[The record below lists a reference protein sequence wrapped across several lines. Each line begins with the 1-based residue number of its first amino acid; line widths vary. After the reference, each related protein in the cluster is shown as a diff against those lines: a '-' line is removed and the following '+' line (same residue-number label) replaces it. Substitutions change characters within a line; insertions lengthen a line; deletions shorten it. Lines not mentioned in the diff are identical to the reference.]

1 MTELL
6 APGVYTLETSFRAR
20 SIQGVGTST
29 TGFVGLAR
37 TGPVGGP
44 PRLVT
49 SFAEFERIFGGLGDV
64 APESGPQ
71 PSSLNYSAYAVRHFF
86 AERGAR
92 LYFARAFASVSE
104 NDTGHASATLRDVGI
119 SQLILASRFPGSASN
134 GTVDV
139 AESVSAA
146 TDEAIANAPVGTLSR
161 TQGAGATPAALAA
174 TAPPAPLADGDELTV
189 AVSAGAAETLTF
201 NGGKA
206 IVTGQDALTFP
217 INVGPGQTLVITADG
232 LRQVIPLPET
242 IATANAL
249 RTAINE
255 TLQNANAQMFS
266 NRLRITSD
274 ARGTGVTVT
283 VETQALVGVTSDLT
297 RAGTGNVAR
306 LDGISVTDL
315 NTALADA
322 AVTDA
327 RFVAGLG
334 GELIFETTTTGAAA
348 SVSIA
353 GTDPAVQAKLGYS
366 SDSAT
371 GADGSDR
378 SYYIRES
385 SVAEGWQRYT
395 LQGGNWTKQG
405 ALTDPTSALSDVDH
419 IVRVNLSYVNADG
432 VAVSYDDMSVVAGD
446 PRYFGNKMAP
456 TPSGEVPSIS
466 DPLVLTAENINAA
479 TIHATLF
486 AGAEANGDDVLTR
499 SFALSNGNDGAMPP
513 LATWEGAL
521 ERLNT
526 YDDIS
531 IVAAPGSSAYPL
543 VDLNMRK
550 ALIRHASTSGYR
562 IAVLDPPPG
571 QDLPALRKTR
581 GQVDS
586 NYAALYAPW
595 VKVAN
600 PLARPGNDAIP
611 REVFVP
617 PSGHICGIYARNDQL
632 RGVHKTPANEVITT
646 ALGFETEYNQAQQGV
661 LNPIGVN
668 CLRTLKGRGNR
679 VYGGRLATSDREVLY
694 VSDRRYLNFIKQSI
708 YESMQWAV
716 FEPNGPVLWSNVR
729 QAVQS
734 FLYNQWFND
743 ALFGATPEQAYFV
756 ACDGSTM
763 TQADLDNGRLI
774 CEVGLSLLKPA
785 EFVVFRIGQWT
796 ADQRA

>member
-29 TGFVGLAR
+29 TGFVGLTR
-37 TGPVGGP
+37 TGPMSGP

-49 SFAEFERIFGGLGDV
+49 SYAEFERVYGGLGDI
-64 APESGPQ
+64 APQGGPT
-71 PSSLNYSAYAVRHFF
+71 PSSLNYLAFAVRHFF
-86 AERGAR
+86 AERGSR
-92 LYFARAFASVSE
+92 LYISRAFTSIAE
-104 NDTGHASATLRDVGI
+104 DDDGHASVTLREVGPSLLSI
-119 SQLILASRFPGSASN
+119 ASRFPGSASN
-134 GTVDV
+134 GTLEV

-146 TDEAIANAPVGTLSR
+146 TDEALAAAPVGTIAR
-161 TQGAGATPAALAA
+161 TQGAGATPARLAG
-174 TAPPAPLADGDELTV
+174 TAPPAPIGDGDELVVTV
-189 AVSAGAAETLTF
+189 NGGGAQTLTF
-201 NGGKA
+201 EGGKA
-206 IVTGQDALTFP
+206 IVTGQEEPTFP
-217 INVGPGQTLVITADG
+217 IAVGPGQSITIIADG
-232 LRQVIPLPET
+232 LRQVIPLPED

-249 RTAINE
+249 RNAVNE
-255 TLQNANAQMFS
+255 VLQNATAAIFGGA
-266 NRLRITSD
+266 LRIISD
-274 ARGTGVTVT
+274 ARGTGVQVT
-283 VETQALVGVTSDLT
+283 VEAQPLVGFTADETSG
-297 RAGTGNVAR
+297 GTGNVAR
-306 LDGISVTDL
+306 LDSVGPTDL
-315 NTALADA
+315 NTALANA
-322 AVTDA
+322 GVVDA
-327 RFVAGLG
+327 RFVAGIS
-334 GELIFETTTTGAAA
+334 GELIFETLATGAAQ
-348 SVSIA
+348 SVSLA
-353 GTDPAVQAKLGYS
+353 GTDAAVRAKFGFS
-366 SDSAT
+366 SESAS
-371 GADGSDR
+371 GADGTDR
-378 SYYIRES
+378 SYYIRED
-385 SVAEGWQRYT
+385 AAAAGWQAYT
-395 LQGGNWTKQG
+395 FQGGNWTKDG
-405 ALTDPTSALSDVDH
+405 GLTDAAAALSDTDH
-419 IVRVNLSYVNADG
+419 IVRVNLSYTNADG
-432 VAVSYDDMSVVAGD
+432 VTVAYDDMSTVPED
-446 PRYFGNKMAP
+446 PRYLGNKMAP
-456 TPSGEVPSIS
+456 TPEGEAPSLS
-466 DPLVLTAENINAA
+466 DPLVMTAESINPA
-479 TIHATLF
+479 TIHASLF
-486 AGAEANGDDVLTR
+486 DGAAATADDILSRTIPLAG
-499 SFALSNGNDGAMPP
+499 GNDGALPP
-513 LATWEGAL
+513 LATWEAAL
-521 ERLNT
+521 DNLNT

-531 IVAAPGSSAYPL
+531 IVASPGSSAYAL

-581 GQVDS
+581 GQIDS
-586 NYAALYAPW
+586 NYGALYAPW

-600 PLARPGNDAIP
+600 PLARPGNDRIP

-632 RGVHKTPANEVITT
+632 RGVHKTPANEVITS
-646 ALGFETEYNQAQQGV
+646 AIGFETEYNQAQQAV

-694 VSDRRYLNFIKQSI
+694 VSDRRYLNFVKQSI

-763 TQADLDNGRLI
+763 TQADIDNGRLI
-774 CEVGLSLLKPA
+774 CEVGLALLKPA